1 MKGMIRSLGIAAGAS
16 ALALPLAAVGTA
28 AGASAQGSTQPLV
41 LWEGSNVEAQNAVIL
56 KAFQAKTG
64 IKVSTLIF
72 PTGDAGYQDT
82 LTKWAAGTRPD
93 LLQWF
98 GIGNYVAVLNPTQT
112 LVPLTNMPFVKKTP
126 ASYLDN
132 TVKYDGQIW
141 AAMLDTPV
149 LDTVSYNRNIFAKLD
164 LSIPQNFNQ
173 LVSVSQTIKQKDPSV
188 APIAGGFGDLWPDQ
202 IPAFM
207 MWNSYLQGNYAHIMA
222 GINDNTIHFNDPQF
236 VQGFQDMLT
245 LQKDGLFNSNDL
257 TQTWAQSVD
266 SLMSGKAA
274 MEFAV
279 GPAGTYPTYT
289 VAQMNS
295 TEGIFT
301 VSQTNSVGSWQGT
314 SDGYYVPNTGSS
326 QREAEAKEFINFVTG
341 PYYQTYINDQKEE
354 PLLSGAHAP
363 VGIPNVY
370 VQAYHLFQT
379 NSVPQYQQDLKAAYS
394 SIFPNWIEAMLAG
407 KDTPLK
413 VATLFQNSYDLS
425 AKQIGLKGF

>member
-1 MKGMIRSLGIAAGAS
+1 MKGMIRSLCIAAGAS

-149 LDTVSYNRNIFAKLD
+149 LDTVSYNRNIFTQLKLEH
-164 LSIPQNFNQ
+164 S
-173 LVSVSQTIKQKDPSV
+173 
-188 APIAGGFGDLWPDQ
+188 AE
-202 IPAFM
+202 
-207 MWNSYLQGNYAHIMA
+207 
-222 GINDNTIHFNDPQF
+222 
-236 VQGFQDMLT
+236 FQ
-245 LQKDGLFNSNDL
+245 
-257 TQTWAQSVD
+257 
-266 SLMSGKAA
+266 
-274 MEFAV
+274 
-279 GPAGTYPTYT
+279 PAGQRKPDDQ
-289 VAQMNS
+289 A
-295 TEGIFT
+295 EGSIGGPDRRWLRRPLARPDPCLHDVEF
-301 VSQTNSVGSWQGT
+301 
-314 SDGYYVPNTGSS
+314 VP
-326 QREAEAKEFINFVTG
+326 AEQLRPHHG
-341 PYYQTYINDQKEE
+341 WYQ
-354 PLLSGAHAP
+354 
-363 VGIPNVY
+363 
-370 VQAYHLFQT
+370 
-379 NSVPQYQQDLKAAYS
+379 
-394 SIFPNWIEAMLAG
+394 
-407 KDTPLK
+407 
-413 VATLFQNSYDLS
+413 
-425 AKQIGLKGF
+425 

>member
-1 MKGMIRSLGIAAGAS
+1 MKGMLKSLAVAAGAS

-28 AGASAQGSTQPLV
+28 GVASAQGSTVPLV
-41 LWEGSNVEAQNAVIL
+41 LWEGSNLEAQNAPIL

-64 IKVSTLIF
+64 IKISTLIF
-72 PTGDAGYQDT
+72 SPITGYSDT

-112 LVPLTNMPFVKKTP
+112 LVPLTNMPFVKETP
-126 ASYLDN
+126 ASFLDN
-132 TVKYDGQIW
+132 TVRYDGQIW
-141 AAMLDTPV
+141 AAMLDTPI
-149 LDTVSYNRNIFAKLD
+149 LDTVSYNKPIFTKLG
-164 LSIPQNFNQ
+164 LSAPNNFNQ
-173 LVSVSQTIKQKDPSV
+173 LVALCQTIKQKDPSV

-202 IPAFM
+202 IPPFV
-207 MWNSYLQGNYAHIMA
+207 MWNSYLQTNYAHIMA
-222 GINDNTIHFNDPQF
+222 GINDNTVHFTDPQF
-236 VQGFQDMLT
+236 VQGFQDLLT
-245 LQKDGLFNSNDL
+245 LQKDGCYNSTDL

-279 GPAGTYPTYT
+279 GPAATFPTYS
-289 VAQMNS
+289 VAQINS

-301 VSQTNSVGSWQGT
+301 VSQTNNVGSWQGT

-326 QREAEAKEFINFVTG
+326 QREAEAKEFINFITG
-341 PYYQTYINDQKEE
+341 PYYQTYINTQKEE
-354 PLLSGAHAP
+354 PLLAGAHAP
-363 VGIPNVY
+363 AGIPNVE
-370 VQAYHLFQT
+370 VQAYHLFET

-394 SIFPNWIEAMLAG
+394 SIFPNWIAAMLAG
-407 KDTPLK
+407 KMTPLK
-413 VATLFQNSYDLS
+413 VATLFQNSYDLG

>member
-1 MKGMIRSLGIAAGAS
+1 MKGMIRSLCIAAGAS

-149 LDTVSYNRNIFAKLD
+149 LDTVSYNRNIFTQLK

-207 MWNSYLQGNYAHIMA
+207 MWNSYLQSNYAHIMA

-301 VSQTNSVGSWQGT
+301 LSQTNSVGSWQGT
-314 SDGYYVPNTGSS
+314 SDGYYLPNTGSS
-326 QREAEAKEFINFVTG
+326 RARGRGEGVHQLRHRAVLPDVHQRPERGAAALRSARTGRHSECLCAGVPPLPDELGAAVPAGFESGIQQYLPELDRSHVGGQGYPAEGCDSLPELIR
-341 PYYQTYINDQKEE
+341 PER
-354 PLLSGAHAP
+354 
-363 VGIPNVY
+363 
-370 VQAYHLFQT
+370 
-379 NSVPQYQQDLKAAYS
+379 
-394 SIFPNWIEAMLAG
+394 
-407 KDTPLK
+407 
-413 VATLFQNSYDLS
+413 
-425 AKQIGLKGF
+425 